1 MTWTWPIIIY
11 LWLAGIGGG
20 AYAITFL
27 AHRLGGGRYQGAR
40 RVAAGLGI
48 PGVILG
54 VALLVLDLGYP
65 FRAWHL
71 FVRFRPLSPMSVGSW
86 LLLAWAVVAS
96 VLFLT
101 WWARSLAEQGTL
113 SGWRKVV
120 GFFRIVGPVAGVLD
134 ALEFAL
140 SIFLATYTGVLLSS
154 SSVPLWSST
163 LLLPALFVASAV
175 ATGTALLNLAG
186 ALGSQQVGPPLM
198 ALFSRGAA
206 AVGLVEILLLGGLLL
221 WAAAVPAP
229 VASAAAGS
237 AQGTAVSPAL
247 PAVTALVSGALRLP
261 FWVGVVLVGIVLP
274 VGTEMALT
282 IRGFERPPRAL
293 LALCT
298 LMVLSGGL
306 VLRAVIVLGGQI

>member
-20 AYAITFL
+20 AYAVTFL
-27 AHRLGGGRYQGAR
+27 AHHLSGGEYGGAR

-48 PGVILG
+48 PGVVLG
-54 VALLVLDLGYP
+54 VILLLLDLGHP

-86 LLLAWAVVAS
+86 LLLLWAAVAS
-96 VLFLT
+96 LLFLT
-101 WWARSLAEQGTL
+101 WWAESLSERGVRGGWHRAVGLFRLL
-113 SGWRKVV
+113 S
-120 GFFRIVGPVAGVLD
+120 PAAGVLD
-134 ALEFAL
+134 WVELAL
-140 SIFLATYTGVLLSS
+140 SILLATYTGVLLSS

-163 LLLPALFVASAV
+163 RLLPALFVASAL

-186 ALGSQQVGPPLM
+186 ALGSRHVGPPLM
-198 ALFSRGAA
+198 ARLTRGAA

-221 WAAAVPAP
+221 WAADAP
-229 VASAAAGS
+229 PPPMAYVAGAAQSTVA
-237 AQGTAVSPAL
+237 SPAL
-247 PAVTALVSGALRLP
+247 PAVTALVSGALRLA
-261 FWVGVVLVGIVLP
+261 FWLGVVGVGIVLP

-282 IRGFERPPRAL
+282 IRGIERPSRPL

-298 LMVLSGGL
+298 LMVLSGGF
-306 VLRAVIVLGGQI
+306 VLRAVIVLGGQM